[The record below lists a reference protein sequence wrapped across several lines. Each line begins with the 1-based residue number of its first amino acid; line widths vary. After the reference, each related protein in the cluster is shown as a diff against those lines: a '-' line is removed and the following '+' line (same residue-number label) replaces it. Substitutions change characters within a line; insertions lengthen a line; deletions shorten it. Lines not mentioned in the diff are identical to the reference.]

1 MPVGS
6 RQNPVEAP
14 ARSLGWPQVLAW
26 RMRRHGLVERVPHE
40 RAFGVIDVICGLHA
54 QLASSA
60 ELSLWAR
67 ADGIARGDVDDAL
80 WKKRTLVK
88 TWAMRGTLHVFR
100 ADDFPVWQAAL
111 STYSHYLK
119 GSWLR
124 HFGVTRAELEAM
136 IDAIGAALEGEPLT
150 REQLADEVARR
161 TGIPKLADKLR
172 ESWGAMLKPASF
184 RGVLCFAPSSG
195 KNVRFTRPDRR
206 LRNWRPAGPGDAL
219 AEVTRRYLA
228 AYGPASRDDYS
239 RWWGHSPAV
248 ALRLIK
254 SLGDDVVEVSVEG
267 TRLWMLAADAAEAA
281 EAAPTGVARLLPAFD
296 PWVIGASRRSDAF
309 VAPEWRDRVYRQQGW
324 ISPVLLVDG
333 SMAGVWKHELKGSRL
348 AVEIEPFGKLG
359 TSVRRIVEAEADA
372 LARFFDA
379 KLAVVG
385 VER

>member
-1 MPVGS
+1 
-6 RQNPVEAP
+6 
-14 ARSLGWPQVLAW
+14 
-26 RMRRHGLVERVPHE
+26 MRRHGLVERVPREH
-40 RAFGVIDVICGLHA
+40 AFGVIDSICGLHA

-67 ADGIARGDVDDAL
+67 ADGIARGAVDDAL
-80 WKKRTLVK
+80 WNKRSLVK

-100 ADDFPVWQAAL
+100 ADDFPNWQAAL

-136 IDAIGAALEGEPLT
+136 IDGIAAALEKEPLT
-150 REQLADEVARR
+150 REELADEVARV
-161 TGIPKLADKLR
+161 TGIHKLGEKLR

-195 KNVRFTRPDRR
+195 KNVRFTRPDRW
-206 LRNWRPAGPGDAL
+206 LRSWRPAKPGDAL
-219 AEVTRRYLA
+219 ASVTRRYLA

-254 SLGDDVVEVSVEG
+254 SLGDDVLEVSVEG
-267 TRLWMLAADAAEAA
+267 TRLWMLAADAEEAA
-281 EAAPTGVARLLPAFD
+281 GAVPAGAVRLLPAFD
-296 PWVIGASRRSDAF
+296 PWVVGASRRLDAF
-309 VAPEWRDRVYRQQGW
+309 IAPESRSRVYRQQGW
-324 ISPVLLVDG
+324 LSPVLLVDG

-348 AVEIEPFGKLG
+348 TVELEPFGKLG
-359 TSVRRIVEAEADA
+359 TSVKRIVEAEAEA
-372 LARFFDA
+372 LARFFGA
-379 KLAVVG
+379 QLAAVG
-385 VER
+385 IER